1 MEQRI
6 DILLVEDNP
15 NDSCLAQRVFRKLDL
30 EQKVH
35 IAKDGV
41 EALEFLSQ
49 SQNGS
54 LNKSTLKVILLDLK
68 MPRMT
73 GLEFLEIVKSKEE
86 TRHLPVVILTS
97 SNEEVDIERA
107 YQLGVNSYLV
117 KPVNYDV
124 FSATIKDI
132 TNYWLEINKTP

>member
-1 MEQRI
+1 
-6 DILLVEDNP
+6 
-15 NDSCLAQRVFRKLDL
+15 
-30 EQKVH
+30 
-35 IAKDGV
+35 
-41 EALEFLSQ
+41 
-49 SQNGS
+49 
-54 LNKSTLKVILLDLK
+54 LDLK

>member
-1 MEQRI
+1 MENK

-15 NDSCLAQRVFRKLDL
+15 NDCCLVLRVFRKLDL
-30 EQKVH
+30 DKRVH
-35 IAKDGV
+35 ITKDGV

-49 SQNGS
+49 SQKDKHE
-54 LNKSTLKVILLDLK
+54 KSSLKVILLDLK

-124 FSATIKDI
+124 FSAAIKDI